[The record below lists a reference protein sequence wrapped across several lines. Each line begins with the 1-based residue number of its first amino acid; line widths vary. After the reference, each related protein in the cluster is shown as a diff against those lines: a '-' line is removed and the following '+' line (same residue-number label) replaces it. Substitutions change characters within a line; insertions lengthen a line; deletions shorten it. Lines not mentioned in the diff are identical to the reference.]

1 MAKFKYPKLMSL
13 VVISIL
19 SYAIFYGMETQDKI
33 ASLIPYPYLAAFI
46 AGLLF
51 SYGFTTPLAVGYFLT
66 LKTDGLLLMASI
78 GAMGVIISDLILFKI
93 ARTHFMD
100 EFRRLEKTLIIREIE
115 KEERLLLK
123 PRHRRLLLYIIS
135 AVIIA
140 SPLPNELGV
149 SMLAG
154 LTKIKAY
161 QLAIISFILGTLG
174 IAGMLLIANL

>member
-1 MAKFKYPKLMSL
+1 
-13 VVISIL
+13 
-19 SYAIFYGMETQDKI
+19 
-33 ASLIPYPYLAAFI
+33 
-46 AGLLF
+46 
-51 SYGFTTPLAVGYFLT
+51 
-66 LKTDGLLLMASI
+66 
-78 GAMGVIISDLILFKI
+78 
-93 ARTHFMD
+93 MD